1 MSISATA
8 SSRLFGRLR
17 DAAGPLEQLG
27 SAIIGFVMSGASIML
42 TASPFGVAWAG
53 AAPPEQAIAATVG
66 SVLGYLFLLK
76 GNGTLRYM
84 ACLVLL
90 LALRWAFS
98 FVSKARMSLFSPLLA
113 ACTIATTGLAISISG
128 DRSLYSLVMVF
139 CETAITAT
147 AGILFGKSYRAL
159 REGVGLTRTNGVCTG
174 IWLAVLYMGL
184 SALSVGN
191 TSPARVGALAVILC
205 CGCFAGSGH
214 SAAAAVTAGLAA
226 ALAGEPQLL
235 AVFCAGG
242 LAAGIFAPLG
252 RLSAACAMTV
262 AALLAL
268 IAQPNAGPATT
279 LFIECMLASSILMVI
294 PAAMLRRIG
303 LGLTR
308 AADSAEGEMLR
319 RVVISQLSR
328 TRHALCDIAS
338 VTGQVSEKL
347 EALNGD
353 PIESVLAKAC
363 AKVCKGC
370 KDSPRCWQTH
380 YEETADALGHAFAS
394 ARSGRD
400 ASESDFPAHFKC
412 LQPDKLLVAINEQ
425 TGGYLN
431 RRAEKRHA
439 AQLRSV
445 SSDQFSGMGLLLA
458 SLQEQLGDY
467 ANAPAA
473 TIDAI
478 NKYLN
483 AKNCEAASVCCYLDA
498 QQHVNLLVELPLHKV
513 TRLIAPQVTADL
525 SEIVAQE
532 LSEPETLCEGTLAR
546 LFWTVKAQYA
556 LESAFV
562 QRAANQNRFCGDSCS
577 VIPRAQG
584 RAVLLLSDG
593 MGVGSPAAVDAT
605 MTTSLLERLLRAGT
619 DFTAA
624 LRLVNAA
631 LLSGGGEERLCTV
644 DAALLD
650 LYTCRLDIF
659 KAGAAPTYILRQ
671 GRCAKVESPSLPAG
685 ILSGAEAKHTSLSL
699 SEGDLIVMI
708 SDGLLESGGDWI
720 CSQIT
725 ALADHPLEQLCE
737 ALIETASLRRI
748 TAHEDDMTV
757 VAARIIAA

>member
-8 SSRLFGRLR
+8 SSRLFGRLKE
-17 DAAGPLEQLG
+17 ATGPLEQIG
-27 SAIIGFVMSGASIML
+27 AAVIGFVMSGASIML
-42 TASPFGVAWAG
+42 TAAPFGVAWAG
-53 AAPPEQAIAATVG
+53 AAPPEQAIASAVGAT
-66 SVLGYLFLLK
+66 LGYLFLLK

-84 ACLVLL
+84 ACLLLL

-98 FVSKARMSLFSPLLA
+98 FISKARMPVFSPLLA
-113 ACTIATTGLAISISG
+113 ASTIATTGLAIAISG
-128 DRSLYSLVMVF
+128 DRNLYGLVMVF

-159 REGVGLTRTNGVCTG
+159 REGAGLTRTNGVCTG
-174 IWLAVLYMGL
+174 ILLAVLYMGL
-184 SALSVGN
+184 SAFTVAGV
-191 TSPARVGALAVILC
+191 SPARVCALAVILC
-205 CGCFAGSGH
+205 CGCFAGSGF

-252 RLSAACAMTV
+252 RLGAAAAMT
-262 AALLAL
+262 ASALLAL
-268 IAQPNAGPATT
+268 VAQNNAGPATT
-279 LFIECMLASSILMVI
+279 LFIECMLAAAILMVV
-294 PAAMLRRIG
+294 PTSLLRR

-308 AADSAEGEMLR
+308 AADSAEGEMIR

-328 TRHALCDIAS
+328 TRHALCDIAT

-347 EALNGD
+347 ESLNGD

-370 KDSPRCWQTH
+370 KDSPRCWQSN
-380 YEETADALGHAFAS
+380 YEETADALNHIFAA
-394 ARSGRD
+394 ARSGRE
-400 ASESDFPAHFKC
+400 AVETDFPAHFKC
-412 LQPDKLLVAINEQ
+412 RQVPKILEAINEQ
-425 TGGYLN
+425 TSGYLN

-458 SLQEQLGDY
+458 SLQEQLSEY
-467 ANAPAA
+467 SSAPAA
-473 TIDAI
+473 TTEAI
-478 NKYLN
+478 TKYLA
-483 AKNCEAASVCCYLDA
+483 AKNCEASSVCCYLDA
-498 QQHVNLLVELPLHKV
+498 QQRISLLVEVPLHKV
-513 TRLIAPQVTADL
+513 SRLLPPLVTADL

-532 LSEPETLCEGTLAR
+532 LSEPETLCEGAIAR
-546 LFWTVKAQYA
+546 LFWTTKAHFA
-556 LESAFV
+556 LKTAFV
-562 QRAANQNRFCGDSCS
+562 QRAAYQNRFCGDSCS
-577 VIPRAQG
+577 VIARAQS

-605 MTTSLLERLLRAGT
+605 MTTSLLERLLQAGA

-685 ILSGAEAKHTSLSL
+685 ILSGAEAKHTTLSL
-699 SEGDLIVMI
+699 SEGDLIIMI

-720 CSQIT
+720 SSQLI
-725 ALADHPLEQLCE
+725 ALADHSLEQLCE
-737 ALIETASLRRI
+737 ELLETASVRRI
-748 TAHEDDMTV
+748 AAHEDDMTV
-757 VAARIIAA
+757 LAARVVAA

>member
-17 DAAGPLEQLG
+17 EAAGPLEQIG
-27 SAIIGFVMSGASIML
+27 AAIIGFVMSGASIML

-53 AAPPEQAIAATVG
+53 AAPPDQAIASAVGAT
-66 SVLGYLFLLK
+66 LGYLFLLK

-84 ACLVLL
+84 ACLLLL

-98 FVSKARMSLFSPLLA
+98 FIPKVRMPFYSPLLA
-113 ACTIATTGLAISISG
+113 SCTIATTGLAIAISG
-128 DRSLYSLVMVF
+128 DRSIYSLVMVF

-147 AGILFGKSYRAL
+147 AGILFGKSYRTL
-159 REGVGLTRTNGVCTG
+159 REGTGLTRTNGVCTG

-184 SALSVGN
+184 SAFTVAGV
-191 TSPARVGALAVILC
+191 SPARVCALAVILC
-205 CGCFAGSGH
+205 CGCFAGSGF

-226 ALAGEPQLL
+226 ALANEPQLL

-252 RLSAACAMTV
+252 RMGAAAAMTA

-268 IAQPNAGPATT
+268 MAQNNAGPATT
-279 LFIECMLASSILMVI
+279 LFIECMLASAVLMVV
-294 PAAMLRRIG
+294 PVSLLRR
-303 LGLTR
+303 LGLAR

-370 KDSPRCWQTH
+370 RDSPRCWQSH
-380 YEETADALGHAFAS
+380 YEDTADALNHVFAA
-394 ARSGRD
+394 ARSGRE
-400 ASESDFPAHFKC
+400 ATELDFPVHFKC
-412 LQPDKLLVAINEQ
+412 LQSDKLLTAVNEQ

-458 SLQEQLGDY
+458 SLQEQLSEY
-467 ANAPAA
+467 TSAPAV
-473 TIDAI
+473 TTEAI
-478 NKYLN
+478 AKYLA
-483 AKNCEAASVCCYLDA
+483 AKSCEAGSICCYLDA
-498 QQHVNLLVELPLHKV
+498 QQHISLLIELPLHKV
-513 TRLIAPQVTADL
+513 SRLLPPQATADL

-532 LSEPETLCEGTLAR
+532 LSEPETLCEGAIAR
-546 LFWTVKAQYA
+546 LFWTAKAHFA
-556 LESAFV
+556 LETAFV

-577 VIPRAQG
+577 VIARAQG

-605 MTTSLLERLLRAGT
+605 MTTSLLERLLRAGA

-659 KAGAAPTYILRQ
+659 KAGAAPTFILRQ

-685 ILSGAEAKHTSLSL
+685 ILSGAEAKHTTLAL
-699 SEGDLIVMI
+699 SEGDLIIMI

-720 CSQIT
+720 SSQLI
-725 ALADHPLEQLCE
+725 ALADRPLEQLCE
-737 ALIETASLRRI
+737 ELLETASARRI

-757 VAARIIAA
+757 LAARVVAV

>member
-1 MSISATA
+1 MSIPATA

-17 DAAGPLEQLG
+17 EATGPLEQIG
-27 SAIIGFVMSGASIML
+27 AAIIGFVMSGASIML
-42 TASPFGVAWAG
+42 TAAPFGVAWAG
-53 AAPPEQAIAATVG
+53 AAPPDQAIASTLGAT
-66 SVLGYLFLLK
+66 LGYLFLLK

-84 ACLVLL
+84 ACLMLL

-98 FVSKARMSLFSPLLA
+98 FVSKARMHVFSPVLA
-113 ACTIATTGLAISISG
+113 SATIATTGLAIAISG
-128 DRSLYSLVMVF
+128 DKKLYSFVMVF
-139 CETAITAT
+139 CESAITAT
-147 AGILFGKSYRAL
+147 AGILFAKSYRAL
-159 REGVGLTRTNGVCTG
+159 REGSGLTRTNNVCTG
-174 IWLAVLYMGL
+174 IWLAVIYMGL
-184 SALSVGN
+184 SAFTVAGI
-191 TSPARVGALAVILC
+191 SPARICALAVILC
-205 CGCFAGSGH
+205 CGCFAGSGF

-242 LAAGIFAPLG
+242 LAAGVFAPLG
-252 RLSAACAMTV
+252 RLGAAAAMT
-262 AALLAL
+262 AAAMLAL
-268 IAQPNAGPATT
+268 IAQNNAGPATT
-279 LFIECMLASSILMVI
+279 LFIECMLAAAILMVI
-294 PAAMLRRIG
+294 PVSLLRR

-308 AADSAEGEMLR
+308 AADSAEGEMIR

-370 KDSPRCWQTH
+370 KDSPRCWQSN
-380 YEETADALGHAFAS
+380 YEGTADALNHVFAIS
-394 ARSGRD
+394 RNGGE
-400 ASESDFPAHFKC
+400 ASQADFPAHFKC
-412 LQPDKLLVAINEQ
+412 LQSEKLLTAINDQ
-425 TGGYLN
+425 TGSYLSH
-431 RRAEKRHA
+431 RTEKRHA

-458 SLQEQLGDY
+458 SLQEQLSEY
-467 ANAPAA
+467 TSAPA
-473 TIDAI
+473 TTTEAI
-478 NKYLN
+478 SKYLA
-483 AKNCEAASVCCYLDA
+483 AKNCEAGSICCYLDA
-498 QQHVNLLVELPLHKV
+498 QQRISLLIELPLHKV
-513 TRLIAPQVTADL
+513 SRLLGPETTADL
-525 SEIVAQE
+525 SEIVSQE
-532 LSEPETLCEGTLAR
+532 LSEPETLCEGAIAR
-546 LFWTVKAQYA
+546 LFWAAKAHYA
-556 LESAFV
+556 LETAFV

-577 VIPRAQG
+577 VIGRAQG

-605 MTTSLLERLLRAGT
+605 MTTSLLERLLKAGA

-644 DAALLD
+644 DASLLD

-685 ILSGAEAKHTSLSL
+685 ILSGAEAKHTTLSL
-699 SEGDLIVMI
+699 SEGDLIIMI
-708 SDGLLESGGDWI
+708 SDGLLDSGGGDWI
-720 CSQIT
+720 SSQLI
-725 ALADHPLEQLCE
+725 ALADRPLEQMCE
-737 ALIETASLRRI
+737 ELLDTASERRI

-757 VAARIIAA
+757 LAARVVAA

>member
-1 MSISATA
+1 MSITATA

-17 DAAGPLEQLG
+17 DASGPLEQLG
-27 SAIIGFVMSGASIML
+27 AAAIGFVMSGASIML

-53 AAPPEQAIAATVG
+53 AAPPDQAIAATVG
-66 SVLGYLFLLK
+66 TVLGYLFLLK

-98 FVSKARMSLFSPLLA
+98 FVSKARMPVFSPLLA
-113 ACTIATTGLAISISG
+113 ACTIATTGLAIAISG

-159 REGVGLTRTNGVCTG
+159 REGTGLTRTNGVCTG

-184 SALSVGN
+184 SAFTVGGV
-191 TSPARVGALAVILC
+191 SPARVAALAVILC
-205 CGCFAGSGH
+205 CGCFAGSGF

-226 ALAGEPQLL
+226 ALSGEPQLL

-252 RLSAACAMTV
+252 RLGAAAAMTV

-268 IAQPNAGPATT
+268 MAQQNAGPATT
-279 LFIECMLASSILMVI
+279 LFFECMLASAILMVT
-294 PAAMLRRIG
+294 PAALLRR
-303 LGLTR
+303 LGLSR
-308 AADSAEGEMLR
+308 VADSAEGEMLR

-338 VTGQVSEKL
+338 VTGQVSQKL
-347 EALNGD
+347 EALGGD

-370 KDSPRCWQTH
+370 KDSPRCWQSH
-380 YEETADALGHAFAS
+380 YEETADALGHVFAA
-394 ARSGRD
+394 ARNRRE
-400 ASESDFPAHFKC
+400 ATPSDFPAHFKC
-412 LQPDKLLVAINEQ
+412 LQSDKLLSAINDQ

-431 RRAEKRHA
+431 HRAEKRHA

-458 SLQEQLGDY
+458 SLQEQLGEY
-467 ANAPAA
+467 VSAPAA
-473 TIDAI
+473 TTEVI

-483 AKNCEAASVCCYLDA
+483 AKNCEAASTCCYLDA
-498 QQHVNLLVELPLHKV
+498 RQHISLLVELPLHKV

-532 LSEPETLCEGTLAR
+532 LSEPETLCEGAIAR
-546 LFWTVKAQYA
+546 LFWTAKAHYA

-562 QRAANQNRFCGDSCS
+562 QRAANQNRFCGDSCT
-577 VIPRAQG
+577 VIPRAQSH
-584 RAVLLLSDG
+584 AVLLLSDG

-605 MTTSLLERLLRAGT
+605 MTTSLLERLLRAGA

-650 LYTCRLDIF
+650 LYTCKLDIF

-685 ILSGAEAKHTSLSL
+685 ILSGAEAKHTTLSL
-699 SEGDLIVMI
+699 SEGDLIVML
-708 SDGLLESGGDWI
+708 SDGLMESGGDWI
-720 CSQIT
+720 SSQLV
-725 ALADHPLEQLCE
+725 ALADRTLEQLCE
-737 ALIETASLRRI
+737 ELIETAALRRI

-757 VAARIIAA
+757 MAARVVAA